1 MNRFYAKSEFCAYLK
16 RYNISFI
23 EDFEKQL
30 KMIFHLCGRSGT
42 KRKEKFIGDGSDAE
56 STDDFKSYFC
66 HSWQG

>member
-1 MNRFYAKSEFCAYLK
+1 MKEN
-16 RYNISFI
+16 
-23 EDFEKQL
+23 FEKQL

-42 KRKEKFIGDGSDAE
+42 KRKEKFIGGGSDAE